1 MASLA
6 KSATVKEEPVS
17 SPASPVDQVSTGP
30 DAQSY
35 LISKYREALK
45 RGDKSDA
52 KSCLMAARYF
62 SVNDPNVTNEIYMM
76 AKSDGDVIEASKCFA
91 KIFTDLFIN
100 QEQSSIKTNTQ
111 ELATVMNQTK
121 EEIRVLLNELKSYFL
136 KLKAQPA
143 SAALVSRQI
152 PSIVPSPLLSPRVRM
167 SSEDR
172 SANIDSLSKLD
183 NHLNTSSRSFFYQQL
198 FENLPETIKM
208 SFLEHSI
215 ENCDNPF
222 ESCRLMILALSIFN
236 GSVSNYGS
244 RLLHTLTSLSDPDK
258 KLDDDKQAFPNPRSS
273 IMCNYAKNLL
283 VLDAIPLVLSILP
296 ISSLE
301 FDVEE
306 LFERTL
312 NFYSN
317 QYLETSSAEYEAD
330 ELHEWVKKSIAVR
343 ILGIEHNSALEE
355 AIEDQITSNL
365 SQLSQRHVELM
376 PNSTTKT
383 KLEKIRVMIADRT
396 GENNKSDALIEL
408 IHELNLEDANLD
420 ESKDDPCSATTPP
433 PKSRGRPKRTQQ
445 VSQDSGVKKNST
457 SRLRGVQHA
466 FYSIVQHMFINCA
479 IYLKKTRSRVLLN
492 FDNPL
497 AVSIESEL
505 TKNSIQRTS
514 RSKANSQQN
523 VEQERASTKK
533 IRLDSQYRR
542 LNQNLEKTPLNSEQS
557 KMVDRSILT
566 ALIEASKCLEF
577 LQSNYGP
584 FTKLWQKFV
593 QSNNI
598 DGLYWYRRFSVDS
611 SILFCKY
618 DIASNLLQEVL
629 KNQQDDPNST
639 VETVSTRSIMPNS
652 SLPNVAALRSLV
664 QLLSCGVQLSD
675 KTKTFDKINELLAKV
690 KQSELLSQDDN
701 YASGNIIEEYMVIVP
716 HEEQRELG
724 FLFFDSLSMIRYAVD
739 ILMDI
744 MKRYSTN
751 NGPITDTALGHTI
764 VLSQIDWPKEASI
777 YNHCISWLRQQKPKS
792 TTPQCLSAST
802 KFTYPE
808 FFQYIRNP
816 NIIEDFMAML
826 SQGYTLD
833 IKSNGAT
840 GLTSAAQGRG
850 GNYSQGSGGSSRNI
864 SNNPL
869 PRSGK
874 AITTRGVN
882 KSFKE
887 DLKVALIAQMK
898 NSSFLISLEMI
909 SEFIQSLLIP
919 YLTATKK

>member
-1 MASLA
+1 MASMA
-6 KSATVKEEPVS
+6 KEPVN
-17 SPASPVDQVSTGP
+17 SPASPVDQEPTGP

-45 RGDKSDA
+45 RGDKGDA
-52 KSCLMAARYF
+52 KSCLMAAKYF

-91 KIFTDLFIN
+91 KIFTDLFISS
-100 QEQSSIKTNTQ
+100 ESSSIKTNSQ
-111 ELATVMNQTK
+111 ELSTVMNQTK

-152 PSIVPSPLLSPRVRM
+152 PSIIPSPLLSPRVRM

-172 SANIDSLSKLD
+172 SANCDSLSKLD
-183 NHLNTSSRSFFYQQL
+183 NHLSTSSRSFFYQQL
-198 FENLPETIKM
+198 FENLPEPIKV
-208 SFLEHSI
+208 SFLDYSI
-215 ENCDNPF
+215 ETCGNPF
-222 ESCRLMILALSIFN
+222 ESCRLMMLALSIFN

-244 RLLHTLTSLSDPDK
+244 RLLRTLTSLSDPDK
-258 KLDDDKQAFPNPRSS
+258 KLEDNKQPFPNPRSS

-283 VLDAIPLVLSILP
+283 VLDAIPLVLSLSP

-301 FDVEE
+301 IDVEE
-306 LFERTL
+306 LYEITL
-312 NFYSN
+312 KFYSN
-317 QYLETSSAEYEAD
+317 QCLETSSTEYEAD
-330 ELHEWVKKSIAVR
+330 ELHDGVKKSIAVR

-355 AIEDQITSNL
+355 AIEDQITSTL
-365 SQLSQRHVELM
+365 SQLSQKHLELT

-383 KLEKIRVMIADRT
+383 KLEKMRAMIADRT
-396 GENNKSDALIEL
+396 GENDKSDSLIEL
-408 IHELNLEDANLD
+408 IRELQLEDVNLD
-420 ESKDDPCSATTPP
+420 DLKDEPCPTPP

-445 VSQDSGVKKNST
+445 VSQESAVKKNSL
-457 SRLRGVQHA
+457 SKIREVQHV
-466 FYSIVQHMFINCA
+466 FYSIIQHMFINCA
-479 IYLKKTRSRVLLN
+479 IYLKRTRSRILLN

-497 AVSIESEL
+497 AVLIESEL
-505 TKNSIQRTS
+505 TKGSSSQRTS

-523 VEQERASTKK
+523 SEQEKASTKK

-542 LNQNLEKTPLNSEQS
+542 LKQNFEKTPLNSEQS
-557 KMVDRSILT
+557 KMVDRRILS
-566 ALIEASKCLEF
+566 ALIEANKCFEF
-577 LQSNYGP
+577 LQSNFGP
-584 FTKLWQKFV
+584 FTKLWHKFV
-593 QSNNI
+593 QSNNMN
-598 DGLYWYRRFSVDS
+598 DLNWYRRFSVDS
-611 SILFCKY
+611 NILTCKY
-618 DIASNLLQEVL
+618 DIASVLLEEVL
-629 KNQQDDPNST
+629 ENQHDDPDRT
-639 VETVSTRSIMPNS
+639 IETVSTRSLMPSS
-652 SLPNVAALRSLV
+652 SLPNVTCLRSLV
-664 QLLSCGVQLSD
+664 QLISCQVQLSD

-690 KQSELLSQDDN
+690 KQCELLNYDDS
-701 YASGNIIEEYMVIVP
+701 YASGNVIEEYMVIVP
-716 HEEQRELG
+716 HGEQRELG

-751 NGPITDTALGHTI
+751 NGPIADTALGHTI
-764 VLSQIDWPKEASI
+764 VLSQFDWPKEASV

-802 KFTYPE
+802 KFTYSE

-833 IKSNGAT
+833 IKN
-840 GLTSAAQGRG
+840 SANSAQGVASASQGRG
-850 GNYSQGSGGSSRNI
+850 GNCSQGSGGSGRNA
-864 SNNPL
+864 SNNSL
-869 PRSGK
+869 SRSGK

-898 NSSFLISLEMI
+898 SSSFLASLELI
-909 SEFIQSLLIP
+909 SDFIQTLLIP
-919 YLTATKK
+919 YLTTAKK